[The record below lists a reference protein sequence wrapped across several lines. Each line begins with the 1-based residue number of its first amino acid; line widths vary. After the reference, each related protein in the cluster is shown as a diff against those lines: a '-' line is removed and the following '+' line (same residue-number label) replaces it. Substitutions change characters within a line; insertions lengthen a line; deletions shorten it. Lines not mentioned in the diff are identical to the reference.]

1 MNRLEGTI
9 RRIASSESMSL
20 VEVDVGGHR
29 FFSVVLERP
38 DDHPYLKEGN
48 AIVLLF
54 KDTEVALAKGPRGR
68 ISILNA
74 AEGTVRTIEPG
85 TLLTRVDL
93 DFKGHAVA
101 SVVATRSAE
110 ELDLSEGDAVLWL
123 VKANEV
129 SLMEP

>member
-1 MNRLEGTI
+1 MNRLKGTI

-20 VEVDVGGHR
+20 VEIDVEGHR

-38 DDHPYLKEGN
+38 DGRSYLREGN
-48 AIVLLF
+48 AVLLLF

-74 AEGTVRTIEPG
+74 AGGTVRAIETG
-85 TLLTRVDL
+85 TVLTRVAL
-93 DFKGHAVA
+93 DFMGHAVA

-110 ELDLSEGDAVLWL
+110 ELELSVGDAVLWL

>member
-1 MNRLEGTI
+1 MNRLKGTI
-9 RRIASSESMSL
+9 RGIASSESVSL
-20 VEVDVGGHR
+20 VEIDVGGHR

-38 DDHPYLKEGN
+38 DDHPYLGEGRE
-48 AIVLLF
+48 ILLLF

-74 AEGTVRTIEPG
+74 AGGTVRTIERG
-85 TLLTRVDL
+85 AVLTRVAL
-93 DFKGHAVA
+93 DFEGHAVA
-101 SVVATRSAE
+101 SVVATRSVE
-110 ELDLSEGDAVLWL
+110 ELDLAEGDTVLWL

>member
-1 MNRLEGTI
+1 MNRLKGTI
-9 RRIASSESMSL
+9 RRIASSENLSL
-20 VEVDVGGHR
+20 VEIDVEGHR

-38 DDHPYLKEGN
+38 DGRSYLREGN
-48 AIVLLF
+48 AVLLLF
-54 KDTEVALAKGPRGR
+54 KDTEVALARGPRGP

-74 AEGTVRTIEPG
+74 AEGTVRTIESG
-85 TLLTRVDL
+85 AVLTRVDL
-93 DFKGHAVA
+93 DFAGHAVV